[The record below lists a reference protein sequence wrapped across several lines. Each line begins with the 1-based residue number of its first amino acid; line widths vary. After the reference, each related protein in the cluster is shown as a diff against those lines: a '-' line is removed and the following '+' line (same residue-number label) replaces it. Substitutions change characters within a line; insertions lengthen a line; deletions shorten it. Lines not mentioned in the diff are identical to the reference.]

1 MTTVE
6 SAPFPFL
13 LVCPLCHGHLDFAPQ
28 RIACLRCG
36 EEFSYVDSIPDLIRG
51 GRFADEYEP
60 DRNNY
65 EVLANTDLVRNYLL
79 PLFRRLSGE
88 RNRPARVLSVG
99 CGIGIDVDLLAQEG
113 FDIAGIDCG
122 TRCRAWAEREQ
133 RHRLCHANGKH
144 LPFEDQQ
151 FDIVYSGCVFPHV
164 GVKGDSRE
172 VVPDYFAQ
180 RLAIAKEMSRVLH
193 PDGFLLVSSPN
204 RLFPLDIFHGRTA
217 EHPYPYLNPPSNPF
231 LLSAGDYRMMFQEAG
246 CAHFS
251 LLPVAGYWGFI
262 NMKKSWKG
270 QLLAFPV
277 ETVFRLVS
285 HPRFA
290 GLRGSP
296 ISPWLVGLA
305 QKHSHKSSVR
315 S

>member
-1 MTTVE
+1 MTALATE
-6 SAPFPFL
+6 AFPFT
-13 LVCPLCHGHLDFAPQ
+13 LVCPLCRGVLAFSPTE
-28 RIACLRCG
+28 IACQRCG
-36 EEFSYVDSIPDLIRG
+36 EEFSYVDHIPDLIRG

-60 DRNNY
+60 ERNNY
-65 EVLANTDLVRNYLL
+65 EVLANTDLVQNYLL
-79 PLFRRLSGE
+79 PMFRRLLGK
-88 RNRPARVLSVG
+88 RDRPARILSVG
-99 CGIGIDVDLLAQEG
+99 CGIGIDVDLFAQEG

-133 RHRLCHANGKH
+133 RHRLCQANGMH

-151 FDIVYSGCVFPHV
+151 FDVVYSGCVFPHV

-172 VVPDYFAQ
+172 VLADYATH

-217 EHPYPYLNPPSNPF
+217 EHPYPYLNMPSNPF
-231 LLSAGDYRMMFQEAG
+231 LLSAGDYRTMFQAAG

-262 NMKKSWKG
+262 NMKKTWKG
-270 QLLAFPV
+270 RLFAFPV
-277 ETVFRLVS
+277 ESVFRLVS
-285 HPRFA
+285 TPSLSMF
-290 GLRGSP
+290 RGSP
-296 ISPWLVGLA
+296 LSPWLVGLA
-305 QKHSHKSSVR
+305 RK
-315 S
+315 